1 MFKKSVI
8 INAIDKELARQAEL
22 QEAYDKE
29 LKKATEKTDTKQAAI
44 RGKLSDILRDV
55 QKIIDNGED
64 IPTYILKYISMNTYS
79 RETVFDQL
87 TVEWRNHTISNIMA
101 TYVWDTK
108 HKTHRGLATEL
119 NGIKKLIEMLDV
131 EDDATVSRT
140 LLRDLGVKVTFIA
153 ALIKMSDE

>member
-64 IPTYILKYISMNTYS
+64 IPPYILKYISMDTYS
-79 RETVFDQL
+79 RETIFDRL
-87 TVEWRNHTISNIMA
+87 TFEWRDQNISNLMA
-101 TYVWDTK
+101 MYVWDTK
-108 HKTHRGLATEL
+108 HKTRPGFATEIS
-119 NGIKKLIEMLDV
+119 GIKKLIEMLDV

>member
-64 IPTYILKYISMNTYS
+64 IPMYIIKYISMDTYS
-79 RETVFDQL
+79 RETIFDRL
-87 TVEWRNHTISNIMA
+87 TSEWRNYNISNIMA
-101 TYVWDTK
+101 MYVWDTK
-108 HKTHRGLATEL
+108 HKTRPGFATEIS
-119 NGIKKLIEMLDV
+119 GIKKLIEMLDV